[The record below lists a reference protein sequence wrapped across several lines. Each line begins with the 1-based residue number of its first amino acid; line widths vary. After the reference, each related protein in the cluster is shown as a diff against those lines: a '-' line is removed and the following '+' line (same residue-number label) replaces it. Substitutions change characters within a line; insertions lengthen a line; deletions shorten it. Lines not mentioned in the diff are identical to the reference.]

1 VFHSFDSIGSDL
13 FIQHSVSTLN
23 ATSGLDGGSGLVAID
38 RLDNI
43 GGVTRD
49 VVGKLVTIEARRPR
63 LTTENLRDAIALN
76 SPSLSSS
83 SRFCARNK

>member
-1 VFHSFDSIGSDL
+1 M
-13 FIQHSVSTLN
+13 N

-38 RLDNI
+38 RLDNM

-49 VVGKLVTIEARRPR
+49 DVGKLETIDARRPI
-63 LTTENLRDAIALN
+63 LTTENLRGAMVLN

-83 SRFCARNK
+83 S

>member
-1 VFHSFDSIGSDL
+1 MNITDFIHIGSEL
-13 FIQHSVSTLN
+13 FTFFHVQHSVSTLN

-38 RLDNI
+38 RLDNM

-49 VVGKLVTIEARRPR
+49 DVGKLETIDARRPI
-63 LTTENLRDAIALN
+63 LTTENLRGAMVLN

-83 SRFCARNK
+83 S